1 MSNKPNKEQ
10 AYDKTLID
18 LISSGLEKRSDE
30 VESYALSLSR
40 LLKNKHPELSKRII
54 HTLSSHSLNPSF
66 ARGVGS
72 PIPTDSESSL
82 EMAAVV
88 TPDSESTMPVLNSF
102 LKETIDNFL
111 DERRKISELLERGIK
126 PSTSLLLTGNPGT
139 GKTMLAR
146 HIASALEKN
155 LIILDLSASISSLL
169 GKTGQNLKRV
179 LEYARQSSSV
189 LLLDEF
195 DAIAKRRDDVT
206 DLGEIKRVV
215 NVLLMELEVWP
226 VSSVV
231 IATSNHP
238 ELLDR
243 AIWRRFDHVLE
254 LGLPAV
260 EERITILNKEL
271 GDFLGK
277 RDGIF
282 IPAIAELLSNK
293 SPADLCKLAEGV
305 KRRVVLRDENISQ
318 AILHSVEIYTKD
330 KETKGKFCVLAKQM
344 LGDEITVRQLGEITG
359 LSPAGVQYH
368 LTKHG

>member
-1 MSNKPNKEQ
+1 
-10 AYDKTLID
+10 
-18 LISSGLEKRSDE
+18 
-30 VESYALSLSR
+30 
-40 LLKNKHPELSKRII
+40 
-54 HTLSSHSLNPSF
+54 
-66 ARGVGS
+66 
-72 PIPTDSESSL
+72 
-82 EMAAVV
+82 
-88 TPDSESTMPVLNSF
+88 
-102 LKETIDNFL
+102 
-111 DERRKISELLERGIK
+111 
-126 PSTSLLLTGNPGT
+126 
-139 GKTMLAR
+139 
-146 HIASALEKN
+146 
-155 LIILDLSASISSLL
+155 
-169 GKTGQNLKRV
+169 
-179 LEYARQSSSV
+179 
-189 LLLDEF
+189 
-195 DAIAKRRDDVT
+195 
-206 DLGEIKRVV
+206 
-215 NVLLMELEVWP
+215 
-226 VSSVV
+226 
-231 IATSNHP
+231 
-238 ELLDR
+238 
-243 AIWRRFDHVLE
+243 VLE